1 MTHADPTTLYVGL
14 RDRVIAEYGGM
25 SHIYSG
31 KYLVQPDGDGNYDA
45 EGLDTLKD
53 TKEMVKE
60 YQRIYP
66 GIRVCW
72 L

>member
-1 MTHADPTTLYVGL
+1 MTDPTTIYVGL
-14 RDRVIAEYGGM
+14 RDAVIAEYGGM

-31 KYLVQPDGDGNYDA
+31 KYLLAFDGDGNYDA
-45 EGLDTLKD
+45 EGCDTLKD
-53 TKEMVKE
+53 AKELVKE
-60 YQRIYP
+60 YQRAYP